1 MKLKWITGGLG
12 WMFGG
17 PMGALLGYSLGSL
30 FSKADEQEKFQQH
43 YGSMSQPAAN
53 FEISLLVLAAYVIKA
68 DGKVDQRELDYV
80 RAQFKQM
87 FGAKRAE
94 ESFKVFKH
102 IINSDEVSLRQI
114 CLQIDK
120 QLSHAQRLQLIH
132 FLYGISMADGHID
145 VTEVDMIEKIGGY
158 MHIHVH
164 DLASIKAM
172 FFKEPKQYYK
182 ILELETTATDNEVK
196 KAYRKMA
203 MKHHP
208 DKLNDLNEAQQKMG
222 TEKFLK
228 IQEAYEAIKKER
240 GLS

>member
-43 YGSMSQPAAN
+43 YGNMSQPAAN

-145 VTEVDMIEKIGGY
+145 TTEVDMIEKIGGY
-158 MHIHVH
+158 MHINIHN
-164 DLASIKAM
+164 LASIKAM
-172 FFKEPKQYYK
+172 FFNEPKQNYK
-182 ILELETTATDNEVK
+182 ILDIAPTSTDSEVK
-196 KAYRKMA
+196 KAFRKMA
-203 MKHHP
+203 MKYHP
-208 DKLNDLNEAQQKMG
+208 DKLSDLNEAQQKMG
-222 TEKFLK
+222 KEKFMK
-228 IQEAYEAIKKER
+228 VQEAYEAIKSER